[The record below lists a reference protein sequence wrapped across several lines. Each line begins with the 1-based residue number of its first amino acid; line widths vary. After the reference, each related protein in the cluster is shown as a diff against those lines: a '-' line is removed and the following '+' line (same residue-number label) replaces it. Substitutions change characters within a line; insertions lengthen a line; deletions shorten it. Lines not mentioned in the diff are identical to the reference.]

1 MTARVRDDVH
11 MNERPIGQQSVTVRH
26 EPVQARAAQ
35 RVEALLDAAAAVVVE
50 HGIEHLT
57 TALVAERAGA
67 SIGTVYRY
75 FPDRVAVLVA
85 LAERNL
91 ERLRLALE
99 RVLAMPHDR
108 WTDATDAVIAAM
120 VDTFREVPSF
130 RSLRTGEGLDLGPQA
145 REHVAPRFA
154 GMMEEYVRERWGI
167 ELDEEGQEQL
177 VLAVGGL
184 DALVTYAFLHDP
196 HGDPRYLA
204 LGRTCA
210 VQHLAAAFGDPVS
223 ADDPREG
230 APVT

>member
-1 MTARVRDDVH
+1 

-91 ERLRLALE
+91 ERLRHALE
-99 RVLAMPHDR
+99 RVLAAPHET
-108 WTDATDAVIAAM
+108 WADATDAVIGAM

-130 RSLRTGEGLDLGPQA
+130 RSLRTGEGLDLGPSA
-145 REHVAPRFA
+145 REQVAPQFA
-154 GMMEEYVRERWGI
+154 DRIAEYVLERWGI
-167 ELDEEGQEQL
+167 ELDEAGRESL

-204 LGRTCA
+204 LGRMCA
-210 VQHLAAAFGDPVS
+210 MQHLTAAFGDPVT
-223 ADDPREG
+223 ADDPRDG
-230 APVT
+230 APIT

>member
-1 MTARVRDDVH
+1 
-11 MNERPIGQQSVTVRH
+11 MNERPLGQQSLTVRH

-35 RVEALLDAAAAVVVE
+35 RVEALLDAAATVVVE

-91 ERLRLALE
+91 ERLRHAIA
-99 RVLAMPHDR
+99 RVLAQPHET
-108 WTDATDAVIAAM
+108 WAEATDAVIGAM

-130 RSLRTGEGLDLGPQA
+130 RSLRTGEGLDLGPHA
-145 REHVAPRFA
+145 REQVAPQFA
-154 GMMEEYVRERWGI
+154 ELMADYVRGRWGI
-167 ELDEEGQEQL
+167 ELDEARHEAL
-177 VLAVGGL
+177 VLAIGGL

-210 VQHLAAAFGDPVS
+210 MQHLVIAFGEPTPAVAS
-223 ADDPREG
+223 PETPETPEA
-230 APVT
+230 

>member
-1 MTARVRDDVH
+1 
-11 MNERPIGQQSVTVRH
+11 MNERPLHQQSVTVRH

-85 LAERNL
+85 LAERNF
-91 ERLRLALE
+91 ERLRHAIE
-99 RVLAMPHDR
+99 RVLAMPHDT
-108 WTDATDAVIAAM
+108 WPDAADAVIAAM

-145 REHVAPRFA
+145 RAEVAPQFA
-154 GMMEEYVRERWGI
+154 DLVAEYVRGRWSI
-167 ELDEEGQEQL
+167 ELDEAGHADL

-210 VQHLAAAFGDPVS
+210 IQHLTAAFGDPES
-223 ADDPREG
+223 ADDPRAG

>member
-1 MTARVRDDVH
+1 MSD
-11 MNERPIGQQSVTVRH
+11 RPNGQPSVTVRH

-57 TALVAERAGA
+57 TALVADRAGA

-91 ERLRLALE
+91 ERMRHAVG
-99 RVLAMPHDR
+99 RVLAQPHET
-108 WTDATDAVIAAM
+108 WTDATDAVIGAM

-130 RSLRTGEGLDLGPQA
+130 RSLRTGEGLDLGPVA
-145 REHVAPRFA
+145 RQEVAPLFA
-154 GMMEEYVRERWGI
+154 DVIAEYVAERWGI
-167 ELDEEGQEQL
+167 ELDDARRDDL
-177 VLAVGGL
+177 VLAIGGL

-204 LGRTCA
+204 LGRMCA
-210 VQHLAAAFGDPVS
+210 MQHLTAAFGDPV
-223 ADDPREG
+223 APDDPRDG

>member
-1 MTARVRDDVH
+1 MRDDVH
-11 MNERPIGQQSVTVRH
+11 MNDRPLGQQSVTVRH

-91 ERLRLALE
+91 ERLRHALA
-99 RVLAMPHDR
+99 RVLAEPHET
-108 WTDATDAVIAAM
+108 WTDATDAVIGAM

-145 REHVAPRFA
+145 REEVAPQFA
-154 GMMEEYVRERWGI
+154 AIMADYVGARWGI
-167 ELDEEGQEQL
+167 ELDEARHEAL

-204 LGRTCA
+204 LGRVCA
-210 VQHLAAAFGDPVS
+210 LQHLQLAFGEPTPAREDDAAAQG
-223 ADDPREG
+223 
-230 APVT
+230 

>member
-1 MTARVRDDVH
+1 MSD
-11 MNERPIGQQSVTVRH
+11 RPNGQPSVTVRH

-57 TALVAERAGA
+57 TALVADRAGA

-91 ERLRLALE
+91 ERMRHAVG
-99 RVLAMPHDR
+99 RVLAQPHEI
-108 WTDATDAVIAAM
+108 WTDATDAVIGAM

-130 RSLRTGEGLDLGPQA
+130 RSLRTGEGLDLGPVA
-145 REHVAPRFA
+145 RQEVAPLFA
-154 GMMEEYVRERWGI
+154 DVIAEYVAERWGI
-167 ELDEEGQEQL
+167 ELDEEGRDGL
-177 VLAVGGL
+177 VLAIGGL

-210 VQHLAAAFGDPVS
+210 MQHLTAAFGDPV
-223 ADDPREG
+223 APDDPRDG

>member
-1 MTARVRDDVH
+1 
-11 MNERPIGQQSVTVRH
+11 
-26 EPVQARAAQ
+26 
-35 RVEALLDAAAAVVVE
+35 
-50 HGIEHLT
+50 
-57 TALVAERAGA
+57 GA

-91 ERLRLALE
+91 ERLRHALE
-99 RVLAMPHDR
+99 RVLAAPHES
-108 WTDATDAVIAAM
+108 WADATDAVIGAM

-130 RSLRTGEGLDLGPQA
+130 RSLRTGEGLDLGPQE
-145 REHVAPRFA
+145 REHVAPQFA
-154 GMMEEYVRERWGI
+154 EGIAEYVRGRWGI
-167 ELDEEGQEQL
+167 ELDEAGRESL
-177 VLAVGGL
+177 VLAIGGL

-204 LGRTCA
+204 LGRMCA
-210 VQHLAAAFGDPVS
+210 MQHLTAAFGDPVR

>member
-1 MTARVRDDVH
+1 MRDDVH
-11 MNERPIGQQSVTVRH
+11 MNDRPLGQQSVTVRH

-57 TALVAERAGA
+57 TALVAERAGS

-75 FPDRVAVLVA
+75 FTDRVAVLVA

-91 ERLRLALE
+91 ERLRHAIA
-99 RVLAMPHDR
+99 RVLAQPHET
-108 WTDATDAVIAAM
+108 WAEATDAVIGAM

-145 REHVAPRFA
+145 REQVAPQFA
-154 GMMEEYVRERWGI
+154 DLMADSVGGRWDS
-167 ELDEEGQEQL
+167 ELDEARHEAL
-177 VLAVGGL
+177 VLAIGGL

-210 VQHLAAAFGDPVS
+210 MQHLVIAFGEPTPAVAS
-223 ADDPREG
+223 PESPEA
-230 APVT
+230 

>member
-1 MTARVRDDVH
+1 MSD
-11 MNERPIGQQSVTVRH
+11 RPNGQPSVTVRH

-35 RVEALLDAAAAVVVE
+35 RVEALLDAAAAVVIE

-57 TALVAERAGA
+57 TALVADRAGA

-91 ERLRLALE
+91 ERMRHAVG
-99 RVLAMPHDR
+99 RVLAQPHET
-108 WTDATDAVIAAM
+108 WTDATDAVIGAM

-130 RSLRTGEGLDLGPQA
+130 RSLRTGEGLDLGPVA
-145 REHVAPRFA
+145 RQEVAPLFA
-154 GMMEEYVRERWGI
+154 DVIAEYVAERWGI
-167 ELDEEGQEQL
+167 ELDDERRDDL
-177 VLAVGGL
+177 VLAIGGL

-204 LGRTCA
+204 LGRMCA
-210 VQHLAAAFGDPVS
+210 MQHLTAAFGDPV
-223 ADDPREG
+223 APDDPRDG